1 MQAELSRQAEDRS
14 GMEQQV
20 ARHSEE
26 KRELMSTV
34 KEDAVSK
41 NGLFEPFLYKN
52 EHFAKTG
59 WGQTQGKLPKRT
71 VSPQVAK
78 STVQQIIY
86 DIERESH
93 EKISRLLEDNGTDP
107 VACSSIYLY
116 LRHKRSI

>member
-59 WGQTQGKLPKRT
+59 SGQTQGKLKNDYRFLRWLIP
-71 VSPQVAK
+71 VMSF
-78 STVQQIIY
+78 STLTGAGKLKF
-86 DIERESH
+86 SL
-93 EKISRLLEDNGTDP
+93 SLFCGTIF
-107 VACSSIYLY
+107 CW
-116 LRHKRSI
+116 